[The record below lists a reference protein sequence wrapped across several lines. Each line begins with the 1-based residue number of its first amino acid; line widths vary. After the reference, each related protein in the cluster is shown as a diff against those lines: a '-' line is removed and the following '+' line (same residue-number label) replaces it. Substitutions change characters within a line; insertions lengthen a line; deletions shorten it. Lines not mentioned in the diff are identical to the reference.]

1 MSDDAAEPE
10 PEPPEAAGEAA
21 APVEEPAAPGRSMLV
36 ECLID
41 LGSTVSEIAREL
53 LVEHSYEELAT
64 VVRHD
69 TADVIFRIDEAVEE
83 YITDYLH
90 MLGKSLG
97 GIVLVAEGFKAS
109 GEVFP
114 AGLAPEKAA
123 MRIVLDPI
131 DGSRGLM
138 YDKRSAFFIAAVAPN
153 MGPETRLSDTFTAV
167 MVEIPTTRALFQDIF
182 WVERGEAVGSF
193 TRNLF
198 SRVSNPCRYGPSP
211 ATDLRGGFAQL
222 CRFFHPNKA
231 LIASLEEELI
241 HRLYPDAPDE
251 ETIVFDDQFA
261 SSAGQIYEM
270 MKGRDR
276 FVADLRQC
284 FNREAREEGRRTSH
298 VCHPYDC
305 AAHLIGSEAGLILT
319 DARGEPFDAVIDTTS
334 PVDWIGYANE
344 EIRAQ
349 VEPVLM
355 ELLAEKN
362 L

>member
-1 MSDDAAEPE
+1 MSDQAGS
-10 PEPPEAAGEAA
+10 AGENQQA
-21 APVEEPAAPGRSMLV
+21 EEDPSQEEISTPGRSMLV

-53 LVEHSYEELAT
+53 ILKLSYEELST

-97 GIVLVAEGFKAS
+97 GIVLIGEGFKTS

-114 AGLAPEKAA
+114 EGLSPEKAA
-123 MRIVLDPI
+123 MRILLDPI

-138 YDKRSAFFIAAVAPN
+138 FDKRSAFFIAAVAPN

-167 MVEIPTTRALFQDIF
+167 MVEIPTTRALYQDVF
-182 WVERGEAVGSF
+182 WVERGESVGSF

-198 SRVSNPCRYGPSP
+198 SRVTTPCRLGPSP
-211 ATDLRGGFAQL
+211 ATELRGSFAQI

-231 LIASLEEELI
+231 LIATLEEELI
-241 HRLYPDAPDE
+241 HRLYPDAPEE

-276 FVADLRQC
+276 FVADLRHC
-284 FNREAREEGRRTSH
+284 FNRQAREEGRRTSH

-305 AAHLIGSEAGLILT
+305 AGHLIGSEAGLLIT
-319 DARGEPFDAVIDTTS
+319 GPRGEPFDAPMDTSS
-334 PVDWIGYANE
+334 PVDWIGYSNE
-344 EIRAQ
+344 HIRAQ